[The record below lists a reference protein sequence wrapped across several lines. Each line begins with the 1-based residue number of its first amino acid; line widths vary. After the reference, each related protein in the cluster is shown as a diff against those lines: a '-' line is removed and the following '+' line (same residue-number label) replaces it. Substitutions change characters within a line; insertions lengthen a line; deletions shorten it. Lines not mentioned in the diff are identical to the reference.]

1 LHSITIEELY
11 RIIQEGNKIT
21 LMTAYDYPIARI
33 EDEIGVD
40 VILVGDSIATTV
52 FGKESTIG
60 IPIDTMLYHSEAVSR
75 ACERAMVIGDMP
87 FMSYQTSRRDAIL
100 NAGRFIAEGKCDA
113 VKLEGGKNMIDKISA
128 IVKSGIPVMGHIG
141 LQPQSYHLYSG
152 YKVQGKN
159 ADKAIQIMEDAIAVE
174 DAGAFAII
182 VESVPENVTQI
193 IQNTVNIPI
202 IGIGAGNKTDGQI
215 IVINDILGL
224 NFGRIPKFVKVYK
237 DIKSDIS
244 LAISEYIKEVKSGA
258 YPSEEYIYHMNKD
271 EINKLNKMLKK
282 KSYKKQ

>member
-1 LHSITIEELY
+1 MHRITIEELY
-11 RIIQEGNKIT
+11 KIIQEGNKIT

-33 EDEIGVD
+33 EDEIGID

-60 IPIDTMLYHSEAVSR
+60 ISIEIMLYHSEAVSR

-87 FMSYQTSRRDAIL
+87 FMSYQTSKRDAIF

-152 YKVQGKN
+152 YKVQGKT
-159 ADKAIQIMEDAIAVE
+159 ADKAIQIIEDAIAVE

-182 VESVPENVTQI
+182 VESVPENVAQI
-193 IQNTVNIPI
+193 IQNKVNIPT

-224 NFGRIPKFVKVYK
+224 NFGKIPKFVKIYK
-237 DIKSDIS
+237 DIKGDIR

-258 YPSEEYIYHMNKD
+258 YPSKEYIYHTNKD

-282 KSYKKQ
+282 KLYKKQ